1 MKYIFLFLLSLN
13 LFSESLTLSLV
24 EEIPTDIKSIE
35 NNLKTLNKTDYAVGV
50 GVVGTTL
57 LIMQFDEDIKEFANK
72 NKSDT
77 LDKLAPAFRKFGEF
91 YPPLILISTGYLLD
105 NEKSVETGIY
115 ATEASLLGLGITF
128 LGKNIFTRARPYT
141 GNGSNSWGNESFNKD
156 YSSFPSGHSTVSFAT
171 ATVIAEMYKDRK
183 YIPKLSY
190 TLATLAA
197 LSRIYD
203 DKHWASDVI
212 LGSSIGYFSGKTLIK
227 IKKNKNFQIVP
238 IADSNGYGLTL
249 LGKF

>member
-1 MKYIFLFLLSLN
+1 MKYIILLLLSIN
-13 LFSESLTLSLV
+13 IFGESII
-24 EEIPTDIKSIE
+24 EENIKEIPKDVQSFSKSFF
-35 NNLKTLNKTDYAVGV
+35 NPNKEDLIVGAEV
-50 GVVGTTL
+50 IGTTL
-57 LIMQFDEDIKEFANK
+57 LIMNFDEDIKKFANK
-72 NKSDT
+72 NKSSI
-77 LDKLAPAFRKFGEF
+77 LDSLSPVFRKFGEF
-91 YPPLILISTGYLLD
+91 YPPVILLSTGYIF
-105 NEKSVETGIY
+105 NNNKSVETGIY

-128 LGKNIFTRARPYT
+128 VGKNIFARARPYT
-141 GNGSNSWGNESFNKD
+141 EEGSNSWNNDRFNKD

-171 ATVIAEMYKDRK
+171 ASVIAEMYKDNK

-203 DKHWASDVI
+203 DKHWASDII

-227 IKKNKNFQIVP
+227 IKKNKDFQVVP
-238 IADSNGYGLTL
+238 TADSEGYGLTL

>member
-1 MKYIFLFLLSLN
+1 MKYIFLFLFSLS

-24 EEIPTDIKSIE
+24 EDIPTDIKDIG
-35 NNLKTLNKTDYAVGV
+35 NNLKSLNKTDYAVGV
-50 GVVGTTL
+50 GIVGTTL

-91 YPPLILISTGYLLD
+91 YPPLILLSTGYLFD
-105 NEKSVETGIY
+105 NEKSIETGIY

-128 LGKNIFTRARPYT
+128 VGKNIFARARPYT

-156 YSSFPSGHSTVSFAT
+156 FSSFPSGHSTVSFAT
-171 ATVIAEMYKDRK
+171 ATVIAEMYKNK
-183 YIPKLSY
+183 KGIAPAAY

-197 LSRIYD
+197 FSRVYN
-203 DKHWASDVI
+203 DKHWASDI
-212 LGSSIGYFSGKTLIK
+212 FLGSCIGYLTAKTFINVK
-227 IKKNKNFQIVP
+227 RNS
-238 IADSNGYGLTL
+238 DSFLGPQLNDHL
-249 LGKF
+249 LGFSFGGQF